1 MPQSV
6 YVKGS
11 ELNLAGGILTVRE
24 GGIATEIP
32 LTASGVTV
40 SGYQKNQLG
49 DQDLTVTYREK
60 STVFTVTVVERL
72 RIDNYVTTYRVG
84 EDLDLKRG
92 RLQVPRDDGSAYIVL
107 LSDEAV
113 SVTGYDKTQTGE
125 QTLTA
130 AYTKNGVV
138 YTVSFTVTVR
148 PSA

>member
-1 MPQSV
+1 MRTVVKALLLALLATALLSVFACGGGGEIEIAVEGRNMPQSV

-60 STVFTVTVVERL
+60 STVLTVTVVERL
-72 RIDNYVTTYRVG
+72 RIDNYVTNY
-84 EDLDLKRG
+84 KM
-92 RLQVPRDDGSAYIVL
+92 P
-107 LSDEAV
+107 
-113 SVTGYDKTQTGE
+113 
-125 QTLTA
+125 
-130 AYTKNGVV
+130 
-138 YTVSFTVTVR
+138 
-148 PSA
+148 